1 MKLKKFVTCMKQK
14 KRGLGSVVFMFA
26 TLLLQACLAISTPF
40 IKATKTTSNVIHIL
54 FARLTQCVVELVSIC
69 FGLLARSRPSI
80 CSMPVSFPRRCSG
93 TLYYSQHWAQYLF
106 IFLERSHA
114 ARSFQGFLKSRCLN
128 VPDVNAFKRLA
139 SPKKNHLVHSRRQK
153 R

>member
-1 MKLKKFVTCMKQK
+1 MKCHEDTSGSTHVPSFECYSMKFNIKYQEGIMKTLIEKQLAPVAPLGSQWDITMKLKKFVTCMKQK

-93 TLYYSQHWAQYLF
+93 TLYYSQH
-106 IFLERSHA
+106 
-114 ARSFQGFLKSRCLN
+114 
-128 VPDVNAFKRLA
+128 
-139 SPKKNHLVHSRRQK
+139 
-153 R
+153 